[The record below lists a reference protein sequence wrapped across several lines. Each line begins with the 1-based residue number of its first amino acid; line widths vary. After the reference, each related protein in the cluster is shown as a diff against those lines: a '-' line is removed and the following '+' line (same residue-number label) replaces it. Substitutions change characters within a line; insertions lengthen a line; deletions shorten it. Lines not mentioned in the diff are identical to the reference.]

1 MLQDINEKEYDI
13 KEVKLFHGKIR
24 YELPPKQRECE
35 CCSKVCRYESLK
47 LFAWKDK
54 DGYRRTSKLCRAC
67 IEACVMQ
74 LKLIGRRK

>member
-24 YELPPKQRECE
+24 YELTPKQRECE
-35 CCSKVCRYESLK
+35 CCSKVCRYESLRR
-47 LFAWKDK
+47 FDWYDK
-54 DGYRRTSKLCRAC
+54 DNYRRTSKLCRAC